1 MKQRK
6 IVVIG
11 GGTMVHVTPH
21 FSLCAPAYGKVAKS
35 IHDKLCAKGGDVESV
50 LVLTKMAQTKP
61 QLSPLIETNDDLS
74 QYVDTLLED
83 DSVKCIVM
91 SAAVCDFEP
100 EKLAQSNGVLLY
112 DFDKSQERLSSSYK
126 VNLNLK
132 PSEKI
137 VSKIKQ
143 KRPDIFLVTFKTTSD
158 VSDEKIISSATL
170 SREKNQSDIVFANDI
185 KRKKNFLVTFD
196 KVIPAPREEATN
208 ILVNSLIN
216 I

>member
-83 DSVKCIVM
+83 DSVKCIV
-91 SAAVCDFEP
+91 VR
-100 EKLAQSNGVLLY
+100 
-112 DFDKSQERLSSSYK
+112 KSYQKSSRKDLIFSWLRLKRPRMYQMKKSSLRQHYRER
-126 VNLNLK
+126 
-132 PSEKI
+132 
-137 VSKIKQ
+137 KIKA
-143 KRPDIFLVTFKTTSD
+143 I
-158 VSDEKIISSATL
+158 
-170 SREKNQSDIVFANDI
+170 
-185 KRKKNFLVTFD
+185 
-196 KVIPAPREEATN
+196 
-208 ILVNSLIN
+208 
-216 I
+216 